1 MKKERVAALLLG
13 LALLASGCG
22 MQGDTQS
29 GENGENSQSEQISQ
43 SEGIGTEDTTETE
56 SETETT
62 VEPVVTTFTITA
74 TGDCALGALQYH
86 EWAASFHQYY
96 DENGESYFFENFSDI
111 FAKDDLTLINLEC
124 VFTDAEG
131 RVDKQFN
138 IKGKESY
145 TGILTSHSVEACS
158 LGNNHT
164 LDYGKESLMD
174 TQNALDAAGVLW
186 AYNDVVSYYTSE
198 DGIKVAMV
206 SVNLFK
212 SEEKT
217 PEQYIFEG
225 IEKAKK
231 ENADLI
237 IVSPHWG
244 IEMDYNAN
252 STQQDLGHRFID
264 AGADLVIGNH
274 PHVLQGMEY
283 YKGKMICYSLANF
296 SFGANRNPS
305 DKNTAVYQ
313 QTFTFVDGVL
323 QADLDAKIIPA
334 RVSGASSYNNYQPI
348 IAEGDQKAYIIQ
360 KMNEISAPFGGV
372 TFDENGIISISE

>member
-1 MKKERVAALLLG
+1 MLS
-13 LALLASGCG
+13 LALIAGGCG
-22 MQGDTQS
+22 LQGNVPS
-29 GENGENSQSEQISQ
+29 GNQGNNSQSEQESQ
-43 SEGIGTEDTTETE
+43 FEETEKGTETE
-56 SETETT
+56 SETETII
-62 VEPVVTTFTITA
+62 EPVVTTLTITA

-96 DENGESYFFENFSDI
+96 DENGESYFFQNFSEI
-111 FAKDDLTLINLEC
+111 FEKDDLTLVNLEC
-124 VFTDAEG
+124 VFTDADV
-131 RVDKQFN
+131 RVDKTFN

-145 TGILTSHSVEACS
+145 TGILTSQFVEACS

-164 LDYGKESLMD
+164 LDYGEESLVD

-186 AYNDVVSYYTSE
+186 AYNDVVSYFTSK

-212 SEEKT
+212 SDEEN
-217 PEQYIFEG
+217 PEHYLFDG
-225 IEKAKK
+225 IEKAKQ

-244 IEMDYNAN
+244 IEMDYYANA
-252 STQQDLGHRFID
+252 TQKDLGHRLID

-305 DKNTAVYQ
+305 DKKTMVYQ
-313 QTFTFVDGVL
+313 QTFTFVDGEL
-323 QADLDAKIIPA
+323 QTDLEAKIIPA
-334 RVSGASSYNNYQPI
+334 RVSGSDYYNNYQPI
-348 IAEGDQKAYIIQ
+348 IAEGDQKAEII
-360 KMNEISAPFGGV
+360 KIMNDISAPFGGV
-372 TFDENGIISISE
+372 TFDEEGIISISE

>member
-1 MKKERVAALLLG
+1 MKNIRLAALLFCLI
-13 LALLASGCG
+13 LMVSGCG
-22 MQGDTQS
+22 IQG
-29 GENGENSQSEQISQ
+29 NNSQSEQGSGVD
-43 SEGIGTEDTTETE
+43 ETESATENKTEIETE
-56 SETETT
+56 SETESETII
-62 VEPVVTTFTITA
+62 EPVVTTLTITA

-96 DENGESYFFENFSDI
+96 DEHGESYFFENFSEI
-111 FAKDDLTLINLEC
+111 FANDDLTLVNLEC

-131 RVDKQFN
+131 RVEKQFN

-145 TGILTSHSVEACS
+145 AGILTSQSVEACS

-164 LDYGKESLMD
+164 LDYGKESLID
-174 TQNALDAAGVLW
+174 TQNALDAAGVIW
-186 AYNDVVSYYTSE
+186 AYNDVVSYFTSE

-217 PEQYIFEG
+217 PEQYLFDG
-225 IEKAKK
+225 IEKAKQD
-231 ENADLI
+231 NADLI

-244 IEMDYNAN
+244 IEMDYHANA
-252 STQQDLGHRFID
+252 SQQDLGHRLID

-274 PHVLQGMEY
+274 PHVLQGIEY

-305 DKNTAVYQ
+305 DKKTMVYQ

-323 QADLDAKIIPA
+323 QTEIDAQIIPA
-334 RVSGASSYNNYQPI
+334 RVSGANSYNNYQPI
-348 IAEGDQKAYIIQ
+348 IAEGDQKAEIIQ
-360 KMNEISAPFGGV
+360 IMNDISAPFGGV
-372 TFDENGIISISE
+372 TFDENGIIRISE

>member
-1 MKKERVAALLLG
+1 MKHVKFVALFLG
-13 LALLASGCG
+13 LILMASGCG
-22 MQGDTQS
+22 VEGNHSQPEQG
-29 GENGENSQSEQISQ
+29 SEVDK
-43 SEGIGTEDTTETE
+43 TESTTENKTETESQTE
-56 SETETT
+56 SETESI
-62 VEPVVTTFTITA
+62 VEPVVSTLTITA

-96 DENGESYFFENFSDI
+96 DENGESYFFEKFSDI
-111 FAKDDLTLINLEC
+111 FAQDDLTLVNLEC

-138 IKGKESY
+138 IKGKETY
-145 TGILTSHSVEACS
+145 AGILTSQFVEACS

-164 LDYGKESLMD
+164 LDYGVESLTD
-174 TQNALDAAGVLW
+174 TQNALNAAGVLW
-186 AYNDVVSYYTSE
+186 AYNDVVSYFTSE

-212 SEEKT
+212 SAEKT
-217 PEQYIFEG
+217 PEQYLFDG
-225 IEKAKK
+225 IEKAKQ

-244 IEMDYNAN
+244 IEMDYHANA
-252 STQQDLGHRFID
+252 SQQDLGHRLID

-274 PHVLQGMEY
+274 PHVLQGIEY
-283 YKGKMICYSLANF
+283 YNGKMICYSLANF

-305 DKNTAVYQ
+305 DKKTMVYQ
-313 QTFTFVDGVL
+313 QTFTFVDGEL
-323 QADLDAKIIPA
+323 QADVDAKIIPA
-334 RVSGASSYNNYQPI
+334 RVSGANSYNNYQPI
-348 IAEGDQKAYIIQ
+348 IAEGDQKAEII
-360 KMNEISAPFGGV
+360 KIMNDISAPFGGV

>member
-1 MKKERVAALLLG
+1 MKRKHILTLFLSFVLVLG
-13 LALLASGCG
+13 GCG
-22 MQGDTQS
+22 TFGDSQGTKD
-29 GENGENSQSEQISQ
+29 SEVN
-43 SEGIGTEDTTETE
+43 TKVETE
-56 SETETT
+56 SETTSETESETT
-62 VEPVVTTFTITA
+62 SEPVVSTFTITA

-96 DENGESYFFENFSDI
+96 DENGEGYFFEKFSDI
-111 FAKDDLTLINLEC
+111 FENDDLTLVNLEC
-124 VFTDAEG
+124 VFTDAQG

-145 TGILTSHSVEACS
+145 AGILSSRFVEACS

-164 LDYGKESLMD
+164 LDYGEESLVD
-174 TQNALDAAGVLW
+174 TQEALDKEGVLW
-186 AYNDVVSYYTSE
+186 AFNDVVAYYTSE
-198 DGIKVAMV
+198 DGIKVAMI

-212 SEEKT
+212 AEGT
-217 PEQYIFEG
+217 PEKYLFDG
-225 IEKAKK
+225 IEEAKQQG
-231 ENADLI
+231 ADLI

-244 IEMDYNAN
+244 IESDYNAN
-252 STQQDLGHRFID
+252 NTQRDLGHRLID

-305 DKNTAVYQ
+305 DKNTMVYQ
-313 QTFTFVDGVL
+313 QTFTFIDGVL
-323 QADLDAKIIPA
+323 QTDFDARIIPA

-372 TFDENGIISISE
+372 TFDESGNISISE

>member
-1 MKKERVAALLLG
+1 MKKERA
-13 LALLASGCG
+13 LALILSLALMASGCG
-22 MQGDTQS
+22 VQGNSQS
-29 GENGENSQSEQISQ
+29 GESQDNSQAEQESQ
-43 SEGIGTEDTTETE
+43 SEGTEIETESETE
-56 SETETT
+56 SETETI

-111 FAKDDLTLINLEC
+111 FAQDDLTLVNLEC

-145 TGILTSHSVEACS
+145 TGILTSQSVEACS

-164 LDYGKESLMD
+164 LDYGTESLVD

-186 AYNDVVSYYTSE
+186 AYNDVVSYFTTE

-212 SEEKT
+212 SAETT
-217 PEQYIFEG
+217 PEQYLFDG
-225 IEKAKK
+225 IEKAKQ

-244 IEMDYNAN
+244 IEMDYHANA
-252 STQQDLGHRFID
+252 TQQDLGHRLID

-305 DKNTAVYQ
+305 DKKTAVYQ

-323 QADLDAKIIPA
+323 QTELDAKIIPA

-348 IAEGDQKAYIIQ
+348 IAEGDQKAEIIQ
-360 KMNEISAPFGGV
+360 IMNDISAPFGGV